1 MDTGH
6 LDSTLVELKHDLKD
20 IRKAVL
26 GDVGQ
31 PGLVELVRDHERRLA
46 AIEQLGRK
54 VSTSVLER
62 ILQAATAGTVGWLA
76 AHFGGTRP

>member
-6 LDSTLVELKHDLKD
+6 LDATLSELKHDLKD

-26 GDVGQ
+26 GDLGQ

-54 VSTSVLER
+54 AAGSVFDRL
-62 ILQAATAGTVGWLA
+62 LQAATAGAMGWLA